1 VLDPS
6 ETIVAIASQPGPAAR
21 GLVRLS
27 GPLAVS
33 ITLEDFDG
41 DGPTPSPF
49 RPIGYTGRIAL
60 SQPSASL
67 PATLV
72 LWPGPRSY
80 TGQPVAEVHTIGS
93 PPLLRH
99 LVALYLARGARLA
112 EPGEFTLRAFL
123 SGRIDLA
130 QSEAVLRVI
139 EARTTGQLDSALRQ
153 LAGGLAGPLRALRD
167 RLLDRLVELEA
178 NLDFVDEP
186 DVSPIHRRA
195 LVDDLA
201 DASRTLESL
210 IAGLRSRDVADARP
224 RVVLVGRPNAG
235 KSRLFNALLGDDR
248 AIVSPVAGT
257 TRDYLVGVCECDGM
271 AVELI
276 DTAGEELA
284 LHAIGVSSQ
293 DQRSRQV
300 AEADLL
306 LRCVPADEPELEV
319 PADRLSL
326 LVRTKADKSAVRSQ
340 PGFATSAL
348 TGQGLDE
355 LRAAIAAELRS
366 RPVQADATHQLG
378 SLWRESLDRGA
389 ESLRHAL
396 AVATGPGGEELIAA
410 ELRQAVDDLG
420 KIVGTVVTEDILDRI
435 FRRFCIGK

>member
-1 VLDPS
+1 MLDSS

-27 GPLAVS
+27 GPAALS
-33 ITLEDFDG
+33 IALEAFEG
-41 DGPTPSPF
+41 DGPTPIPR
-49 RPIGYTGRIAL
+49 RPISYIGRIAL
-60 SQPSASL
+60 SRPSTSL

-80 TGQPVAEVHTIGS
+80 TGQPVVEVHTIGS
-93 PPLLRH
+93 PPLLQH
-99 LVALYLARGARLA
+99 LVALYLSRGARLA

-139 EARTTGQLDSALRQ
+139 EARTPRQLDSALRQ
-153 LAGGLAGPLRALRD
+153 LAGGLAVPLRSLRD

-186 DVSPIHRRA
+186 DVSPVHRRE
-195 LVDDLA
+195 LVDDLT
-201 DASRTLESL
+201 DASRTLDAL
-210 IAGLRSRDVADARP
+210 ISGHRSRDVVGARP

-235 KSRLFNALLGDDR
+235 KSRLFNALLKDDR

-257 TRDYLVGVCECDGM
+257 TRDYLVGLCDCDGVV
-271 AVELI
+271 VELI

-284 LHAIGVSSQ
+284 SHAIERSSQ
-293 DQRSRQV
+293 DQKSRQV
-300 AEADLL
+300 DEADLL
-306 LRCVPADEPELEV
+306 LRCVPADEPA
-319 PADRLSL
+319 PIAPTDRLAI
-326 LVRTKADKSAVRSQ
+326 LVRTKADQ
-340 PGFATSAL
+340 IPGLASVPFATSAL
-348 TGQGLDE
+348 TGQGIDD
-355 LRAAIAAELRS
+355 LRAAIADRLRS
-366 RPVQADATHQLG
+366 RPLNADAGRQLG
-378 SLWRESLDRGA
+378 SLWRESLDRA
-389 ESLRHAL
+389 ADSIRHAI
-396 AVATGPGGEELIAA
+396 AVANGPGGEEMIAA

-420 KIVGTVVTEDILDRI
+420 KIVGAVVTEDVLDRI